1 MKAFGLT
8 HGLDHGHKPIDVF
21 NFKTQT
27 AFPFGVEQLFIGFG
41 QFSCFDRPRVVGL
54 HPHGVD
60 GGGVFLVSRHA
71 ARHEFREMRGRYS
84 LQHFFAVE
92 HFKLNCT
99 CVDQIDVVALSTRF
113 IDGSVH
119 DAVATGTPSG
129 DLHTVFFFKRIYE
142 GLEVFFC
149 NGSVKRDAA
158 FQFGSS
164 GQLGCSVWCRTFEQG
179 HIGCALCLSQA
190 GQAATQTQTQGRQMN
205 ELSHSGSCETFGIQH
220 AVILC

>member
-1 MKAFGLT
+1 
-8 HGLDHGHKPIDVF
+8 
-21 NFKTQT
+21 
-27 AFPFGVEQLFIGFG
+27 
-41 QFSCFDRPRVVGL
+41 
-54 HPHGVD
+54 
-60 GGGVFLVSRHA
+60 
-71 ARHEFREMRGRYS
+71 MRGRYS

-149 NGSVKRDAA
+149 NGSVKRNTAL
-158 FQFGSS
+158 QFGSS
-164 GQLGCSVWCRTFEQG
+164 SQLGCSVWCRTFEQG
-179 HIGCALCLSQA
+179 QIGCALRLSHA
-190 GQAATQTQTQGRQMN
+190 GQAGAQTEAQG
-205 ELSHSGSCETFGIQH
+205 H
-220 AVILC
+220 